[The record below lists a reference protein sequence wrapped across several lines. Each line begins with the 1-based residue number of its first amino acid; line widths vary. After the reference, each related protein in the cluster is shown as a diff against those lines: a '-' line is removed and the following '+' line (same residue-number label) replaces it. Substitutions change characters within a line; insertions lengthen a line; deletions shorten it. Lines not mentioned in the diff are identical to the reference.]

1 MNLSGELEMR
11 NRLRFESQ
19 VRRNQEIEELHR
31 ICFEEANQVRKL
43 QCEELSLRQE
53 KDPITFCRLLK
64 KMQEIQDQLNSLA
77 EEKEFTILTQ
87 RVAHGVSHVPC
98 QPGLFR
104 VQTKCLAAI
113 LDCLQ

>member
-19 VRRNQEIEELHR
+19 VRSNQEIEELHR

-43 QCEELSLRQE
+43 QCEELSPRQE
-53 KDPITFCRLLK
+53 KDPITFSRLLK
-64 KMQEIQDQLNSLA
+64 QIQEIQDQVNSLA

-98 QPGLFR
+98 Q
-104 VQTKCLAAI
+104 
-113 LDCLQ
+113 